1 MKNIRFRTGIAIVAV
16 IFALAIVLDGFE
28 SRDRKANE
36 ILSQM
41 QTEIDAL
48 NEQERFVDP
57 SEVYRS
63 VIEDNPELVLTKNGG
78 LSKTYNPNIPLSRQ
92 EQKDLLAA
100 CKEFR
105 ISPDIAL
112 GLIEKETRFQ
122 NVTGDSGRSQGYM
135 QIQRRWW
142 KGLMAEIGASD
153 LTKPKDNFR
162 TGCAI
167 LRQLIDKSGGDVAKA
182 LTIYNAGHD
191 HGGRSYANA
200 VLKNAAKYR

>member
-112 GLIEKETRFQ
+112 GLIEKETRSK
-122 NVTGDSGRSQGYM
+122 TSPETPAGARATCRSSAAGG
-135 QIQRRWW
+135 
-142 KGLMAEIGASD
+142 KGSW
-153 LTKPKDNFR
+153 
-162 TGCAI
+162 
-167 LRQLIDKSGGDVAKA
+167 LRSARA
-182 LTIYNAGHD
+182 T
-191 HGGRSYANA
+191 
-200 VLKNAAKYR
+200 